1 VTTAATPA
9 TGTGVRHPV
18 RDAWDD
24 GPAAVTARTA
34 ARLACLLAPADRTPA
49 QRAEAAAAQD
59 AARAARTAFLAA
71 HAEAVHDALT
81 GGGREPLRL
90 DALLAAAAADF
101 PGLVPDAARIAAERA
116 LPQAAKEGDE
126 IDQGIFLRAILR
138 SPVAG
143 GRLID
148 AMLRPTPR
156 ALALLPGFTATGTA
170 ELEAVRLERR
180 DGVGH
185 LTMCRGESLNAEDET
200 QVEDMETA
208 VDLALLDPGIRVG
221 VIRGG
226 VMSHP
231 RHRGRRVFSA
241 GINLKRLHAGG
252 ISLAGFL
259 LRRELGYLHKLL
271 RGLSGGDP
279 GGGDPG
285 GGDPGGG
292 GQADGGVGGRNDPAG
307 HGGWRPTAG
316 KPWIGVVDGFAIGGG
331 MQLLLVLDQVIAASD
346 SYLSL
351 PAAQE
356 GIVPGLG
363 NLRLTRHTGPR
374 IARQIILQGR
384 RIRAAEP
391 DARLLVDEVAEPDA
405 MDDAVERA
413 AALLRGPAVEANRRM
428 INLADE
434 PLDAFRE
441 YVAEFALQQALRLY
455 GADVIARTGRFTGR
469 HATDPAP
476 GAAT

>member
-34 ARLACLLAPADRTPA
+34 ARLARLPAPADRTPA

-279 GGGDPG
+279 GG
-285 GGDPGGG
+285 
-292 GQADGGVGGRNDPAG
+292 
-307 HGGWRPTAG
+307 WRPTTG